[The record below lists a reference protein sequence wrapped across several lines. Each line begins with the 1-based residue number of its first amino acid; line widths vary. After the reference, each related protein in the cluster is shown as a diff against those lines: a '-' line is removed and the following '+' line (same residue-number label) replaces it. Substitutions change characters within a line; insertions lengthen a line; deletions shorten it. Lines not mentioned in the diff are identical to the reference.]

1 MMALEHHNEDDDV
14 VDTAPDVD
22 VAVAVAVPSF
32 SSFSMVPSMML
43 KDGEMMMM
51 MMMMMMLLL
60 MAEEVTTTTTTT
72 LLPTGTMMTT
82 MHEGVWRITLFA
94 PPHSNRSRRRLVL
107 VLVLVRMLWWSYS
120 MD

>member
-43 KDGEMMMM
+43 KDGVTM

-82 MHEGVWRITLFA
+82 THEGVWRITLFA

>member
-43 KDGEMMMM
+43 KDGVM
-51 MMMMMMLLL
+51 MMMMMMLL
-60 MAEEVTTTTTTT
+60 AEVTTTKTTT
-72 LLPTGTMMTT
+72 LPTIGTT
-82 MHEGVWRITLFA
+82 RITFA
-94 PPHSNRSRRRLVL
+94 PPHSRHRRRLV
-107 VLVLVRMLWWSYS
+107 RMWWSYS